1 MHCGQKFLASRS
13 TVPTTQINTQ
23 FNFRAQRCPEEIR
36 KCQEG
41 TMNSEL
47 GRPGEITRRWFL
59 FTTLK
64 MDSILTRKKGRRS
77 IPGKPMGM
85 SLECSGYSWMC
96 FECAV
101 DGRLA
106 NKAEKFELAY
116 ERSWMSIW
124 YETTVILIALHKF
137 APLFHF
143 SVLWAAFQPHSASPF
158 SADKLH
164 TSDSSGLFLHE
175 AFPDYSHTIQTL
187 TTPQGSQWFF
197 RT

>member
-143 SVLWAAFQPHSASPF
+143 SALWAAFQPHSASPF
-158 SADKLH
+158 SADKRFLRPLPPWSFPRLFPH
-164 TSDSSGLFLHE
+164 YPNSDNSSGVPVIL
-175 AFPDYSHTIQTL
+175 
-187 TTPQGSQWFF
+187 
-197 RT
+197 